1 MSPAAI
7 PFMASKVF
15 MPFQSPFVQTV
26 VEVLDRHAF
35 SVQLLRRFVGH
46 GVDDTSALT
55 RRAGGDAELAHL
67 LPVHIFLHRPVVIAP
82 RFPTF
87 VQPEGITQF
96 ANLLC
101 TEVLNGFR
109 NTQPLSV
116 ASSDCRRAATSA
128 SSGTFDV
135 RAAFCSAS

>member
-1 MSPAAI
+1 MSLAAI
-7 PFMASKVF
+7 PFMASKMF
-15 MPFQSPFVQTV
+15 MSFQSPFVQTV

-35 SVQLLRRFVGH
+35 SVQLFRRFVGH
-46 GVDDTSALT
+46 GVDDVPFTI
-55 RRAGGDAELAHL
+55 RAGRDTELAHL

-116 ASSDCRRAATSA
+116 VSSD
-128 SSGTFDV
+128 
-135 RAAFCSAS
+135 